1 VPLQFDVAVS
11 DGQLNVEFDTAFTY
25 ACAVQAI
32 VVFPVAKLAMGEAF
46 LEELFA
52 RQKVKFDYEY
62 VQASFLP
69 TGTATSSPTQA
80 ETTAS
85 GANDATTTAAST
97 SSSGGGSAGQR
108 PFDLFHRE
116 PHLFVRAFDRANQAT
131 DLDLWSS
138 NMHHTMV
145 VGQTSPIT
153 FTIRVKAS
161 ADAPASD
168 GGLRSRSRLRS
179 RGRWRRRQADPL
191 AALVVTGF
199 DFNIPGVAIAPHT
212 VRSKIVRLSEGV
224 YTAQPLLLDPLTTS
238 TMPLTIAAGTS
249 RRFWLHATASAPGR
263 SQQHPTATLW
273 CCPYPPI
280 FTVRHNPKCD
290 PFRCHTSLQHPTCI
304 PRTSHRHPPK
314 FHQHPTAL
322 R

>member
-1 VPLQFDVAVS
+1 VRTRYAPLQFEVAVS
-11 DGQLNVEFDTAFTY
+11 DGQLNVEFDTDFTY

-69 TGTATSSPTQA
+69 TGTATSTQTQA
-80 ETTAS
+80 ETTS
-85 GANDATTTAAST
+85 SEVQDTTAAT
-97 SSSGGGSAGQR
+97 SSSGGGSER
-108 PFDLFHRE
+108 PFELFQRD
-116 PHLFVRAFDRANQAT
+116 PHLVVRAFDRANQAT

-153 FTIRVKAS
+153 FSIGAKAS
-161 ADAPASD
+161 ADGAA
-168 GGLRSRSRLRS
+168 
-179 RGRWRRRQADPL
+179 PL
-191 AALVVTGF
+191 AALVLTGF

-224 YTAQPLLLDPLTTS
+224 YTARPLLLDPLTTS
-238 TMPLTIAAGTS
+238 TLPLTIAAGTS
-249 RRFWLHATASAPGR
+249 RRFWLHATASAPGG
-263 SQQHPTATLW
+263 SQQHSCAMLW
-273 CCPYPPI
+273 
-280 FTVRHNPKCD
+280 
-290 PFRCHTSLQHPTCI
+290 
-304 PRTSHRHPPK
+304 
-314 FHQHPTAL
+314 
-322 R
+322 